1 MDQRKYPRRQ
11 EETPIKVSLIPGP
24 THTSHAV
31 QEVNVM
37 TRDISLSGMRIRTP
51 DILPVHG
58 HLRIELQLTDP
69 PRAFILTGI
78 VRQVVH
84 DYATDMYEVGIEFTD
99 PPPDLHRTLLKHF
112 RIQDENDP
120 YT

>member
-1 MDQRKYPRRQ
+1 MDKRKYPRRH
-11 EETPIKVSLIPGP
+11 EENPIKVSLIPGP
-24 THTSHAV
+24 IQSSHSMK
-31 QEVNVM
+31 EVNMM

-51 DILPVHG
+51 DILPVNG
-58 HLRIELQLTDP
+58 NLRIEMQLADP
-69 PRAFILTGI
+69 PSAFILTGI

-99 PPPDLHRTLLKHF
+99 PPPDLHSTLQKHF

-120 YT
+120 YV